1 MTLPLILSWLWPLL
15 LAPLVLRPRRHW
27 LVTLAPLPALATAL
41 WIPAGT
47 RIELPWLLVGTTLGL
62 DTPGRIFLG
71 FTALLWLVAAVHA
84 IRALRDSPHAAR
96 FHLFFLL
103 AMAGNLWLI
112 VALDLASFYTGF
124 ALMGIASY
132 GLVIHD
138 GRRESLRAGKVYLI
152 LTLLGETTLFMA
164 LVLIAHQTGS
174 LAPSANALTA
184 LDDLAI
190 GLLIL
195 GLAVKA
201 GLMPLH
207 VWLPLA
213 HPAAPVPAS
222 AVLSGTMIKAAL
234 LGWLRFLPLGALA
247 LPHWGL
253 LLVLAGLITAILA
266 PLIGLIQTN
275 PKVVL
280 AYSSVAKMGVMTLTL
295 GLLLIEPQLAPVGVP
310 ALALYAGHH
319 ALTKGGLFLGVGL
332 RHTSRRQ
339 PLIFAGLSLLVLVMV
354 GVPLTGGAIAKD
366 GLKPV
371 LLVLDWRWLG
381 AGLGLT
387 TLVTVLLLA
396 RFLWLM
402 WRTEPHPEPG
412 YRSAG
417 AAWGLLIALILMLP
431 PAIALSDGAKLGWTT
446 NLGLI
451 AIALALGLPVLL
463 AALQRPGMLDGML
476 DRIPPGDLLEALRPL
491 PPLWRWSWRWT
502 KRRWADRRARLFDP
516 WCDWI
521 ERHWHTTRT
530 GTDELRLARWPV
542 AGGLWIGLLLLLMG
556 LAWGWP

>member
-1 MTLPLILSWLWPLL
+1 MTLLLILSWLWPLL
-15 LAPLVLRPRRHW
+15 LAPLVLQPRRHW
-27 LVTLAPLPALATAL
+27 LVGLAPLPALAAAL

-47 RIELPWLLVGTTLGL
+47 RIELPWLLVGATLGL

-71 FTALLWLVAAVHA
+71 FTALLWLVAALHA
-84 IRALRDSPHAAR
+84 IRALRDSPHAGR

-124 ALMGIASY
+124 ALMGLASY

-152 LTLLGETTLFMA
+152 LTLLGETTLFIA
-164 LVLIAHQTGS
+164 LVLIAHQAGS
-174 LAPSANALTA
+174 LAPSAAALTA

-253 LLVLAGLITAILA
+253 LLVFAGLITAILA

-280 AYSSVAKMGVMTLTL
+280 AYSSVAKMGFMTLAL
-295 GLLLIEPQLAPVGVP
+295 GLLLIEPQLTPIGVL
-310 ALALYAGHH
+310 ALAFYAGHH

-332 RHTSRRQ
+332 RHTSGRQ
-339 PLIFAGLSLLVLVMV
+339 PLILAGLSLLVLVMV

-371 LLVLDWRWLG
+371 LEALDWGWLG
-381 AGLGLT
+381 AGLGLAAV
-387 TLVTVLLLA
+387 VTVLLMA

-412 YRSAG
+412 YRTAG
-417 AAWGLLIALILMLP
+417 AAWGLLIAVILVLP
-431 PAIALSDGAKLGWTT
+431 PAVALGTGAKLGWTT
-446 NLGLI
+446 NLSLI

-463 AALQRPGMLDGML
+463 AALQRPGTLDGTL
-476 DRIPPGDLLEALRPL
+476 GRIPPGDLLEALRPL
-491 PPLWRWSWRWT
+491 PPLLRWSQRWIRCRWLVWRERLLGP
-502 KRRWADRRARLFDP
+502 RR
-516 WCDWI
+516 DWI
-521 ERHWHTTRT
+521 DRQWRATRAGTLERQM
-530 GTDELRLARWPV
+530 ARWLV
-542 AGGLWIGLLLLLMG
+542 AGALWVGLLLLLIG
-556 LAWGWP
+556 LAVSWP

>member
-15 LAPLVLRPRRHW
+15 LAPLVLQPRRHW
-27 LVTLAPLPALATAL
+27 LVALAPLPALATAL

-47 RIELPWLLVGTTLGL
+47 RIELPWLLVGATLGL
-62 DTPGRIFLG
+62 DAPGRIFLA

-84 IRALRDSPHAAR
+84 IRALRDSPHAGR

-174 LAPSANALTA
+174 IAPSAAALTA

-280 AYSSVAKMGVMTLTL
+280 AYSSVAKMGFMTLAL
-295 GLLLIEPQLAPVGVP
+295 GLLLIEPQLAPVGVM

-332 RHTSRRQ
+332 RHTSGRQ
-339 PLIFAGLSLLVLVMV
+339 TLILAGLSLLVLIMI

-371 LLVLDWRWLG
+371 LEALDWRWLG
-381 AGLGLT
+381 AALGLAAV
-387 TLVTVLLLA
+387 VTALLMA

-417 AAWGLLIALILMLP
+417 MAWGLLIGAILVLP
-431 PAIALSDGAKLGWTT
+431 PAVALGTGAKLGWTT
-446 NLGLI
+446 NLSLI

-463 AALQRPGMLDGML
+463 AALQRPGTLDGML

-491 PPLWRWSWRWT
+491 PPLWRWSQRWT
-502 KRRWADRRARLFDP
+502 KRRWANWRARLLDP
-516 WCDWI
+516 RRDWI
-521 ERHWHTTRT
+521 DRQWHATRAGTAERQMALW
-530 GTDELRLARWPV
+530 LV
-542 AGGLWIGLLLLLMG
+542 AGTLWTGLLLLIG
-556 LAWGWP
+556 LAVIRLL